1 MPCRL
6 CTRYHLE
13 EKYSFPKLSAIEWRP
28 INIINLY
35 DEETAKKLFQI
46 RKSGWKLK
54 KSVKFDEDNISIN
67 TKSFKKYFF
76 YK

>member
-1 MPCRL
+1 MKKKMIL
-6 CTRYHLE
+6 ITNNSSWWKAL
-13 EKYSFPKLSAIEWRP
+13 KYRNES
-28 INIINLY
+28 
-35 DEETAKKLFQI
+35 AKKLFHL

-54 KSVKFDEDNISIN
+54 KSVKFDEDNILIN

>member
-1 MPCRL
+1 MKKKMIL
-6 CTRYHLE
+6 VTDNSSWWKAL
-13 EKYSFPKLSAIEWRP
+13 KYRNES
-28 INIINLY
+28 
-35 DEETAKKLFQI
+35 AKKLSYL

-54 KSVKFDEDNISIN
+54 KSIKLNKDNISID